1 MERGRSSESND
12 RGLLSTVVGGG
23 GFLFNSDR
31 EVHEIVVRKR

>member
-23 GFLFNSDR
+23 GFLFDSEQ
-31 EVHEIVVRKR
+31 EVHEITVRKK